1 MKSRR
6 LAAPCV
12 AAWQRFSDCH
22 DGVSSD
28 RIHCLI
34 ARLRCNSASVLVPK
48 ARASYHPDM
57 SFFPRH
63 LLSLIVVG
71 IIATGSVWA
80 KDPKPRDPQKAT
92 DDENRARGQSN
103 LPESVRRVERQTGG
117 EVLRAE
123 PMQRDGREVYRVK
136 VLTSDGRV
144 RVIQDDPQSDER
156 SDSRE
161 RADGAQRGGDKRK
174 RRADSDAGDDGNPG

>member
-1 MKSRR
+1 MKLRR

-12 AAWQRFSDCH
+12 AAWRRFSECH

-34 ARLRCNSASVLVPK
+34 ARIRLNSASVLAPK
-48 ARASYHPDM
+48 APARYHPDM
-57 SFFPRH
+57 TFSSRH
-63 LLSLIVVG
+63 LLLLIVVG
-71 IIATGSVWA
+71 VVATDSVWA
-80 KDPKPRDPQKAT
+80 KDPEPRDQRQGTAE
-92 DDENRARGQSN
+92 ENRARGQSN

-144 RVIQDDPQSDER
+144 RVIQDDPQSPER
-156 SDSRE
+156 SDRRE
-161 RADGAQRGGDKRK
+161 RTDGAQGGGERRK
-174 RRADSDAGDDGNPG
+174 RRADDNAGDDGNPV